1 MSIDSTTEQFETVD
15 APQLAKR
22 IGVTTP
28 WKGRAS
34 AQFLYFADAD
44 RFLIVAPDTS
54 DVELALAIGLHH
66 RGTKK
71 LVLALPAGRAFTTL
85 QRAPWL
91 TADAQ
96 PDIRL
101 YGGKR
106 LERKELPTTEK
117 TIRQLKKRL
126 KKGQTFAQEL
136 QYAATPA
143 HLGSRSATV
152 YALVEWATTNP
163 MLDPSHR
170 RGERAWQCMGQK
182 VLSIRRT
189 RGGLTIGS
197 GIHYSTD
204 NRAHELLLETK
215 DGLIT
220 DEQLQ
225 LIKDQTNA
233 GIKARLKGSATRIH
247 RPDEHWL
254 QAVIRRNPSLVGVEQ
269 PALRELPS
277 WRPND
282 SPEQWSRGYIDLVGV
297 DGHGDVRIVETKLS
311 DNKDH
316 MLILQGLDYY
326 IWAKAYQD
334 TLREKLGVTSA
345 AAFEIHY
352 VIGDTTKG
360 DIHYSPFAAAQA
372 ASLADEIPWRFQTI
386 HDWYQ
391 GPAEPTSAR
400 SALLPPRT
408 LP

>member
-1 MSIDSTTEQFETVD
+1 MSIDSATDQFKTVY

-28 WKGRAS
+28 WAGRAS
-34 AQFLYFADAD
+34 AQFVYFADTD

-54 DVELALAIGLHH
+54 DVELALAIELHH

-71 LVLALPAGRAFTTL
+71 LVLALPADRAFTTL

-96 PDIRL
+96 PDVRL
-101 YGGKR
+101 YGGKG
-106 LERKELPTTEK
+106 LQRKELPTTEK
-117 TIRQLKKRL
+117 TIQQLKKRL
-126 KKGQTFAQEL
+126 KKDQTFAQEL

-143 HLGSRSATV
+143 HLGGRSASA

-163 MLDPSHR
+163 TLDPSHR

-182 VLSIRRT
+182 VLSIKGK
-189 RGGLTIGS
+189 RGGLRIGS
-197 GIHYSTD
+197 GIHYTTD
-204 NRAHELLLETK
+204 NHAHELLLETK
-215 DGLIT
+215 DGPLT

-233 GIKARLKGSATRIH
+233 GIKARLNGPATRIH

-282 SPEQWSRGYIDLVGV
+282 DADQWSRGYIDLLGV
-297 DGHGDVRIVETKLS
+297 DGHGDIRIVETKLS

-326 IWAKAYQD
+326 IWAQAYQD
-334 TLREKLGVTSA
+334 TLRERLGVTTA

-360 DIHYSPFAAAQA
+360 EIHYSPFAKAQA
-372 ASLADEIPWRFQTI
+372 DSLGDDIRWRFQTV

-391 GPAEPTSAR
+391 GPAEPSSAR
-400 SALLPPRT
+400 SVLLPPRT